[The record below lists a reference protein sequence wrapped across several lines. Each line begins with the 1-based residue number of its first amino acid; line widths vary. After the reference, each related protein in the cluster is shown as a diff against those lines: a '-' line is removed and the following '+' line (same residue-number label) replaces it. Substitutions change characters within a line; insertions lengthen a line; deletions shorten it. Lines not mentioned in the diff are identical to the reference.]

1 MDYRGFNRNNIPNY
15 YQDVLLPI
23 LTSVDQRPII
33 NFLIEKGLL
42 KGLLH
47 DCAHCHNSPLSLTK
61 KSRLG
66 DGYVW

>member
-42 KGLLH
+42 KGLQ
-47 DCAHCHNSPLSLTK
+47 DCAHCHNSPLSLVK

-66 DGYVW
+66 DGYIW